1 MCDSR
6 DMTLTAITRIIIMDF
21 MLQILLGAKTKS
33 RNKAVVFIYALIVIQ
48 VKQDPFKLAK

>member
-1 MCDSR
+1 
-6 DMTLTAITRIIIMDF
+6 MTLTAITRIIIMDF